1 MNQGKYVF
9 SQIMGL
15 IPYKQ
20 FQTIV
25 NRHFGDYKVRDFSC
39 WKQFL
44 CMGFGQLTQRESI
57 SDTILCLK
65 ANANKMY
72 HFGIGDVV
80 AVSTITRANENRSC
94 LIYEELAMLLIKEAK
109 QLYLDD
115 DDLEVSLKS
124 NVFAIDATTID
135 LCLSAFYWAAFRS
148 TKGGIK
154 LHTQLDLKTSI
165 PEFILFSNASVHD
178 VNVLDVITF
187 EANSFYMMDRGYVD
201 YKRLYKI
208 HMCDAFFVTRAKDN
222 MNYRRLYSHPK
233 DKTKGILFDQ
243 TILLNNYYAS
253 KDYPEKIRII
263 KFRDEQTGKELI
275 FLTNNFQLKATEI
288 AQLYKHRWKIELFFK
303 WIKQHL
309 KIKSFWGQS
318 ENAVETQ
325 VWIAVSVYVL
335 VAIAKKK
342 FMLTQS
348 LYEILQILSISIFEK
363 MPINQLF
370 QQTQLQYFKEQNS
383 NQLNLFDL

>member
-253 KDYPEKIRII
+253 KDYPEKIWII

-318 ENAVETQ
+318 ENAVKTQ